1 MSQAKRNAPGETAIS
16 QSAVNLTQITLGLHL
31 HGVTL
36 KLQGEG
42 LKPVVSDYLR
52 SSAGGSPAQV
62 VCWDALVGY
71 VKGVLVTSKGGGHKM
86 EDLNLASASG
96 SALVLNS
103 IMTLEAKA
111 QTIIAQGLDIDMKE
125 AMVDIDR
132 AFQQLAV
139 LSSWFGGRSLQRE
152 ENARA
157 VLQKIKYRPGPTG
170 NGMRKLVA
178 EVVSSKK
185 AIELAGGVFDDTEV
199 MKTVL
204 RRLRVHKVFDYER
217 KNLEKELDKNT
228 LTIVSLRNQL
238 VDAETENEEG
248 EVDDSDSEPEE
259 KAPVTSAQ
267 VTMLAMV
274 TKLAGVVEKQGQQM
288 TALATQT
295 AGGGRGG
302 RGGGG
307 RQGNR
312 PPRPAGEP
320 AGTCHSFADTGEC
333 RFGARCRFT
342 H

>member
-1 MSQAKRNAPGETAIS
+1 MSKSAPETMVS
-16 QSAVNLTQITLGLHL
+16 PPVKLTQITLGLHL
-31 HGVTL
+31 HAVAL
-36 KLQGEG
+36 KLQAEG

-52 SSAGGSPAQV
+52 GSAGGSPEQV
-62 VCWDALVGY
+62 VFWDALVGY
-71 VKGVLVTSKGGGHKM
+71 AKGILITSKGGGHKI

-103 IMTLEAKA
+103 IMTMEAKA
-111 QTIIAQGLDIDMKE
+111 QTIIVQGLDSDMAE
-125 AMVDIDR
+125 AMADIDR
-132 AFQQLAV
+132 AFQQLAA
-139 LSSWFGGRSLQRE
+139 LGSWFGGRSLQRE

-157 VLQKIKYRPGPTG
+157 VLDKIKYRPGPAG
-170 NGMRKLVA
+170 SGMRTLVA

-185 AIELAGGVFDDTEV
+185 AIEKAGGVFENKEV

-217 KNLEKELDKNT
+217 KNLEKEVDKGT
-228 LTIVSLRNQL
+228 LTIGSLRNHL
-238 VDAETENEEG
+238 VDAETENEAR

-259 KAPVTSAQ
+259 KAPSVQ
-267 VTMLAMV
+267 VAMLAMF

-307 RQGNR
+307 RQGN
-312 PPRPAGEP
+312 PPARPAGEP
-320 AGTCHSFADTGEC
+320 PGTCYPFADTGEC